1 MESHRGAPVAPDRT
15 ARAAGVL
22 RGNEEQRL
30 PSAVPSFLEACT
42 RLASAAAERGDFGC
56 ALELI
61 QKAARVAALRQE
73 VA

>member
-1 MESHRGAPVAPDRT
+1 MART
-15 ARAAGVL
+15 ASVL
-22 RGNEEQRL
+22 RGFADQCL